1 MERDCI
7 REITYPERVPSAQQ
21 TLGFAVVFSNG
32 NILYQIY
39 RDELSFNL
47 LEKNPL

>member
-1 MERDCI
+1 MERECI
-7 REITYPERVPSAQQ
+7 REITYPERVPSTQQ
-21 TLGFAVVFSNG
+21 TPGFAVVLSNG

-39 RDELSFNL
+39 RAGLSFNL